1 MDMYAES
8 RESAVSEVIAVIL
21 VVALTVIMAAVVA
34 AFAMGISHGAPRS
47 HTVAVTVTPQPDGS
61 HLLTYHGGP
70 DDPYLASLTVN
81 GGPAWENPEIGD
93 SRTVPAGLRHIVVT
107 GQFYDAGDQIVLD
120 TTIG

>member
-1 MDMYAES
+1 MYAES

-70 DDPYLASLTVN
+70 DHLNLASLTVN
-81 GGPAWENPEIGD
+81 DGTPAWETPEIGE
-93 SRTVPAGLRHIVVT
+93 SRTVPAGHRHIVVT
-107 GQFYDAGDQIVLD
+107 GQFFDSPDQIVLD